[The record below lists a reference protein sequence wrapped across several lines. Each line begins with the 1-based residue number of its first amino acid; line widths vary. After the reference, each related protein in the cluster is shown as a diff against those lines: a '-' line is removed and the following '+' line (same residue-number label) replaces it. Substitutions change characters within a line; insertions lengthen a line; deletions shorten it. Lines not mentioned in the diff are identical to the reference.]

1 LASDSISHYCSVK
14 LISFL
19 LAAEAQEKKAK
30 KAAADERAR
39 ARKDKQVK
47 TKAKAAERERR
58 HNQENIYRKLY
69 LASMSPLLKPVTF
82 SS

>member
-1 LASDSISHYCSVK
+1 LASNFVSRSVK

-19 LAAEAQEKKAK
+19 LAAVAQVKKAK
-30 KAAADERAR
+30 KAAAEERAR

-47 TKAKAAERERR
+47 TKAKAAERERP
-58 HNQENIYRKLY
+58 I
-69 LASMSPLLKPVTF
+69 TF